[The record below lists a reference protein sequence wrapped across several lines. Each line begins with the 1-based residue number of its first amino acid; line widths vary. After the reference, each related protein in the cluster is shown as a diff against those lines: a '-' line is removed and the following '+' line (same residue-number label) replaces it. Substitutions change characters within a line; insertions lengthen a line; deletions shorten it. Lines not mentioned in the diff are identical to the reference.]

1 MCALPIAKEA
11 CEQPCYT
18 KLAMLTSSSN
28 RQLRS
33 AELPYLADLFMAVRD
48 KFDIHKHNHNA
59 ATCSCRYRRCCV
71 LFNDTRSRYGEQVF
85 VSRARKV
92 RKSVHDV
99 ASYGYTAA

>member
-1 MCALPIAKEA
+1 
-11 CEQPCYT
+11 
-18 KLAMLTSSSN
+18 
-28 RQLRS
+28 
-33 AELPYLADLFMAVRD
+33 MAVRD